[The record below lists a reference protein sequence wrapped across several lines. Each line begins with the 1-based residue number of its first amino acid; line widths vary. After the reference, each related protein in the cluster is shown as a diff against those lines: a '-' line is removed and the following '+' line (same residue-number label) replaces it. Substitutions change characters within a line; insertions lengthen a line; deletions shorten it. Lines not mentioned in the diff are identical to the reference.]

1 MTTGRINQVTT
12 FASGRDLL
20 QRKKFTTNSKVM
32 LAFYES
38 LGPVR
43 LSLIQADMLYYLH
56 QLRHI
61 PLQSY

>member
-1 MTTGRINQVTT
+1 
-12 FASGRDLL
+12 
-20 QRKKFTTNSKVM
+20 M